1 MSPARAAGAV
11 PPPPRHL
18 SLVPPAPAAI
28 SVCDVLPG
36 SSRATMADIGRV
48 RSLFSAGA
56 PASHGP
62 VADPVAEALRRAG
75 TGDQAAFAEV
85 YRELAPVV
93 YGVVLKVVRDP
104 AMSEEV
110 TQEVF
115 VELWRLAPRYD
126 GERGSPRTW
135 AATVAHRRAVDR
147 VRSEQSLRNREEAES
162 RRADRQHD
170 DVVDEVVDRLDRT
183 RVAAALDQLTDPQRE
198 AVTLAYF
205 GGHTYR
211 EVAVLLGVPEG
222 TIKTR
227 IRDGLIKLRD
237 LMGVAS

>member
-1 MSPARAAGAV
+1 
-11 PPPPRHL
+11 
-18 SLVPPAPAAI
+18 
-28 SVCDVLPG
+28 
-36 SSRATMADIGRV
+36 MADIGRV
-48 RSLFSAGA
+48 RSLFTAGA
-56 PASHGP
+56 PADPAVDRAVDRAVDP
-62 VADPVAEALRRAG
+62 VADALRRAG
-75 TGDQAAFAEV
+75 AGDHAAFAEV
-85 YRELAPVV
+85 YRQLAPVV
-93 YGVVLKVVRDP
+93 YGMVLKVVRDP

-126 GERGSPRTW
+126 RERGTPRTW

-162 RRADRQHD
+162 RRAERERD
-170 DVVDEVVDRLDRT
+170 DFVEEVVDRLDRT
-183 RVAAALDQLTDPQRE
+183 RVAAALDQLTGPQRE

-211 EVAVLLGVPEG
+211 EVAALLGVPEG